1 MSENILRNLRPISN
15 RTKQELIDDQFIP
28 IDDRTQQ
35 ELEDEDYLS
44 YESEN
49 EDNKVTTEDDFDID
63 NFDKKTYRPVDNR
76 TLEEL
81 IDDQFIPI
89 DDRTQQEL
97 EDDHY
102 LCYEN
107 ESEVENIDL
116 ISAWDNKKKLYQN
129 QVQLL
134 NCLQTTTKKLK
145 QETK

>member
-44 YESEN
+44 YE
-49 EDNKVTTEDDFDID
+49 
-63 NFDKKTYRPVDNR
+63 
-76 TLEEL
+76 
-81 IDDQFIPI
+81 
-89 DDRTQQEL
+89 
-97 EDDHY
+97 
-102 LCYEN
+102 N